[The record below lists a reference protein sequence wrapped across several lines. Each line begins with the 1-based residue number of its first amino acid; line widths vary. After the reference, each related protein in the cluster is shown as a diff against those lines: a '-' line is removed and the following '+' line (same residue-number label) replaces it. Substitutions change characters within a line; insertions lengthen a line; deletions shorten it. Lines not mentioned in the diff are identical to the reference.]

1 MKTRNLSPDFFLPRS
16 VALVGASGEPG
27 KVNSRAQQLLRIHG
41 FTGKVFPINPR
52 YKDLFGLPAYPT
64 LLAVPEKIDHAL
76 IMVPAPAV
84 HEVVRQCCERQVAA
98 ATIFSSGFAELGE
111 EGAELQR
118 QIVATARDGGVR
130 LLGPNCLGLVN
141 VPGHTTLSLNAV
153 LEQEQLRSGP
163 LSVISQSGS
172 MLGALI
178 SRAQARGL
186 GFSKL
191 VSVGNE
197 CDIGVGEIAE
207 LLADDADTGAILLF
221 LEAFRDS
228 TRLAVAARRAFTKG
242 KPVIAYKLGRSEI
255 GRRVAVSHTGAI
267 AGAAEVSDAFFQ
279 AHGIMRVDTMES
291 LFELPQLVM
300 GHKPPAHRR
309 VAILTGSG
317 GPAGMIA
324 DRLGTL
330 GVEVAGPTEEV
341 IRDLNEKG
349 VKISA
354 SPVTDIPMGRND
366 SSYNMILSALLSSD
380 HCDAVISVSGSSS
393 QTNPQKIV
401 DRVFVPER
409 SKKPLAV
416 FLAPRADE
424 ALALLGKQG
433 IAGFRTPEACA
444 DSMRAY
450 LNWRSPQSNESIRAG
465 ELAGPNAMLAATQR
479 DSLNEC
485 ESLGLFSSLGIP
497 STHCRVVSGPAEA
510 VDFADPVAVKIL
522 SPDIVHKTEAGM
534 VALNV
539 VPADIASVVSTML
552 GDAAKKFPK
561 AGIDGILV
569 QRMESGLAEVIVGYR
584 RDPEVGPIVL
594 LGLGGIAAEVH
605 ANHSVRVAPVS
616 LRTAETMVSEIPQL
630 KTLAGFRNLPRG
642 DCTALA
648 HAIRAM
654 SLLALVTPRVVSE
667 AEINPLIVKR
677 DGEGVVAVDGLVVLE
692 PSSSPQQ
699 EAAGEN

>member
-1 MKTRNLSPDFFLPRS
+1 
-16 VALVGASGEPG
+16 
-27 KVNSRAQQLLRIHG
+27 
-41 FTGKVFPINPR
+41 
-52 YKDLFGLPAYPT
+52 
-64 LLAVPEKIDHAL
+64 
-76 IMVPAPAV
+76 
-84 HEVVRQCCERQVAA
+84 
-98 ATIFSSGFAELGE
+98 
-111 EGAELQR
+111 
-118 QIVATARDGGVR
+118 
-130 LLGPNCLGLVN
+130 
-141 VPGHTTLSLNAV
+141 
-153 LEQEQLRSGP
+153 
-163 LSVISQSGS
+163 
-172 MLGALI
+172 
-178 SRAQARGL
+178 
-186 GFSKL
+186 
-191 VSVGNE
+191 
-197 CDIGVGEIAE
+197 
-207 LLADDADTGAILLF
+207 
-221 LEAFRDS
+221 
-228 TRLAVAARRAFTKG
+228 
-242 KPVIAYKLGRSEI
+242 
-255 GRRVAVSHTGAI
+255 
-267 AGAAEVSDAFFQ
+267 
-279 AHGIMRVDTMES
+279 
-291 LFELPQLVM
+291 
-300 GHKPPAHRR
+300 
-309 VAILTGSG
+309 
-317 GPAGMIA
+317 
-324 DRLGTL
+324 
-330 GVEVAGPTEEV
+330 
-341 IRDLNEKG
+341 
-349 VKISA
+349 
-354 SPVTDIPMGRND
+354 
-366 SSYNMILSALLSSD
+366 
-380 HCDAVISVSGSSS
+380 
-393 QTNPQKIV
+393 
-401 DRVFVPER
+401 
-409 SKKPLAV
+409 
-416 FLAPRADE
+416 
-424 ALALLGKQG
+424 
-433 IAGFRTPEACA
+433 
-444 DSMRAY
+444 
-450 LNWRSPQSNESIRAG
+450 
-465 ELAGPNAMLAATQR
+465 MLAATQR